1 MWLRLFVLA
10 IVSLRFSPLKPF
22 DFGLF
27 DCGLVNFSRS
37 VESPAIEGIGAQ
49 FRVSP
54 TSGAETVLPLLGLVR
69 WGGHGGQCESNGSR
83 SRHAVCVD
91 AVESTAQS
99 L

>member
-1 MWLRLFVLA
+1 MLA

-54 TSGAETVLPLLGLVR
+54 TSGAE
-69 WGGHGGQCESNGSR
+69 GGQCESNGSR